1 MTDTT
6 NEQTDDEVMRIDISD
21 EALEAAACADR
32 LRGYTELAYCTA
44 FACPL

>member
-1 MTDTT
+1 MTETSSDHA
-6 NEQTDDEVMRIDISD
+6 DDEIMRVDISD
-21 EALEAAACADR
+21 EALEAAAGADR

>member
-1 MTDTT
+1 MTDPGI
-6 NEQTDDEVMRIDISD
+6 EHADDEVMRVDISD
-21 EALEAAACADR
+21 EALEAAAGADR

>member
-1 MTDTT
+1 MTDITG
-6 NEQTDDEVMRIDISD
+6 EQTEDEVSSINVSD
-21 EALEAAACADR
+21 EALEAAACTDH

>member
-6 NEQTDDEVMRIDISD
+6 NEQTDDEVISIDISD
-21 EALEAAACADR
+21 ESLEAAAFADH
-32 LRGYTELAYCTA
+32 LRGYTQLAYCTA